1 MKLDK
6 KLQELPLVKTKPTS
20 LDHLFGE
27 HDLQTMWV
35 ADSDFQIAAPIQQAL
50 IERIRDAGFGYEY
63 KPTSLFEAQ
72 RAWYQKQYGVN
83 LVQDQILFSP
93 SIPTT
98 LTFVMEELTSPGDG
112 IIIQPPVWNDF
123 RNIIRRTKRKVEK
136 NLLQLVEGRY
146 EINFEDLE
154 EKASASHN
162 KAFII
167 CNPHNPVG
175 RVWTKAELSR
185 IIDICRRHD
194 LLLISDEIHKDVIL
208 FGHSFTSL
216 LHYADEWNKLV
227 VCTSEAK
234 SFNLPGILDSL
245 AIIPNE
251 NLRKILADT
260 LKKYHLGRTNAL
272 SRVALETAYQEGEA
286 WLLELRKII
295 EQNVS
300 IIEEELHHAK
310 SSIKLIKPEG
320 TFQVWLDF
328 RAIFNNSKVMFKQV
342 TQNSKVALNAGHWY
356 GREGALFM
364 RMNIATTGERVR
376 QGIRKVI
383 DAVL

>member
-6 KLQELPLVKTKPTS
+6 KLQELPLVKTKPAS
-20 LDHLFGE
+20 LDHLFGGQ
-27 HDLQTMWV
+27 DLQTMWV
-35 ADSDFQIAAPIQQAL
+35 ADSDFQIAAPIRQAL
-50 IERIRDAGFGYEY
+50 IERITDAGFGYEY
-63 KPTSLFEAQ
+63 KPASLFEAQ
-72 RAWYQKQYGVN
+72 RKWYKKQYGVD
-83 LVQDQILFSP
+83 LVQEEILYSP

-98 LTFVMEELTSPGDG
+98 LTFVLEELTSPGDG

-136 NLLQLVEGRY
+136 NLLQLVAGRY
-146 EINFEDLE
+146 EIDFEDLE
-154 EKASASHN
+154 EKASAPHN
-162 KAFII
+162 KALII

-175 RVWTKAELSR
+175 RVWTKTELSR

-194 LLLISDEIHKDVIL
+194 LLLISDEIHKDIIL
-208 FGHSFTSL
+208 FGHSFTSM
-216 LHYADEWNKLV
+216 LHYADTWDKLV
-227 VCTSEAK
+227 ICTSEAK

-251 NLRKILADT
+251 SIRKIVADT

-272 SRVALETAYQEGEA
+272 SRVALETAYREGKA
-286 WLLELRKII
+286 WLLELRQTI
-295 EQNVS
+295 EENVL
-300 IIEEELHHAK
+300 IIEEELNSAN

-328 RAIFNNSKVMFKQV
+328 RAIFGDTKVMFKQV
-342 TQNSKVALNAGHWY
+342 TQKSKVALNAGHWY

-364 RMNIATTGERVR
+364 RMNIATTGEQVR
-376 QGIRKVI
+376 QGVRKVI
-383 DAVL
+383 AAVQ

>member
-20 LDHLFGE
+20 LDRLFGE
-27 HDLQTMWV
+27 QDLQTMWV

-63 KPTSLFEAQ
+63 KPNSLFEAQ
-72 RAWYQKQYGVN
+72 QAWYKKQYGVN
-83 LVQDQILFSP
+83 LIQEQILYSP

-98 LTFVMEELTSPGDG
+98 LTFVMEELTAPGDG

-123 RNIIRRTKRKVEK
+123 RNIIRRTNRKVEK

-154 EKASASHN
+154 EKASASNN
-162 KAFII
+162 KALII

-286 WLLELRKII
+286 WLLELRKIV

-300 IIEEELHHAK
+300 IIEDELHHAK

-328 RAIFNNSKVMFKQV
+328 RAIFNDSKVMFKQV

>member
-6 KLQELPLVKTKPTS
+6 KLKQLPLVKTKPTS

-27 HDLQTMWV
+27 QDLQAMWV

-50 IERIRDAGFGYEY
+50 MERITDAGFGYEY
-63 KPTSLFEAQ
+63 KPASLFEAQ
-72 RAWYQKQYGVN
+72 RAWYKKHYGVN
-83 LVQDQILFSP
+83 LVHEELLYSP

-98 LTFVMEELTSPGDG
+98 LTFVMEELTAPGDG

-136 NLLQLVEGRY
+136 NVLRLAASRY
-146 EINFEDLE
+146 EIDFEDLE
-154 EKASASHN
+154 EKASAPAN
-162 KAFII
+162 KALII

-175 RVWTKAELSR
+175 RVWTRAELSR
-185 IIDICRRHD
+185 IVDICRRHD
-194 LLLISDEIHKDVIL
+194 LLLISDEIHKDVVL
-208 FGHSFTSL
+208 FGHSFTSM
-216 LHYADEWNKLV
+216 LHYANKWDKLV
-227 VCTSEAK
+227 ICTSEAK

-251 NLRKILADT
+251 SLRKTIVDT

-272 SRVALETAYQEGEA
+272 SRVALETAYRQGEA

-295 EQNVS
+295 EDNVL
-300 IIEEELHHAK
+300 IIEEELHHAR
-310 SSIKLIKPEG
+310 SPIKLIKPEG

-328 RAIFNNSKVMFKQV
+328 RAIFSDTKIMFKQV

-364 RMNIATTGERVR
+364 RMNIATTGEQVR

-383 DAVL
+383 GAVG